1 MNPTS
6 KRKLIIFFTLVVL
19 KSTLLSA
26 QQNDFF
32 KQIINESLKNNFKQE
47 LDSSATP
54 KVDSLS
60 GISYISLHTSKLVE
74 LNVHKN
80 PLPKL
85 GYNFRLNA
93 LLKQSLNDP
102 ITEELK
108 MFDMLT
114 PYTNSHNITYNKM
127 MDYENM
133 LPRNIYNDLTGNG
146 MLSLSGIAGTIGSLR
161 GKKKEKNTSITMK
174 YSESEKSSITENTN
188 QLIWE
193 VYYANLFPSEND
205 SIQSEFLLRKRD
217 TIQNSELRR
226 PPHY

>member
-1 MNPTS
+1 MNSTG
-6 KRKLIIFFTLVVL
+6 KRQLIIFFTLVVL
-19 KSTLLSA
+19 KPTFLSA

-47 LDSSATP
+47 LDSSAIP

-60 GISYISLHTSKLVE
+60 VISYISLHTSKLVE

-114 PYTNSHNITYNKM
+114 PYTNSYSIKYNKM
-127 MDYENM
+127 MDYENL
-133 LPRNIYNDLTGNG
+133 LPRRIYDDFTGNG
-146 MLSLSGIAGTIGSLR
+146 MLSLSGAAEIVGSLLA
-161 GKKKEKNTSITMK
+161 KKKEKNTSTEMK
-174 YSESEKSSITENTN
+174 YSESEKSSITDKTN

-193 VYYANLFPSEND
+193 VYYADLFPSEND
-205 SIQSEFLLRKRD
+205 STQSEFLFRKKD
-217 TIQNSELRR
+217 TIPNYELRR